1 MLILLNLLFIN
12 IHNVLGEGSK
22 LRNHKLTLESLRD
35 EYRALLDDP
44 AIYGLLSVWW
54 LYLATYFVNWLKSS
68 LMLSIP

>member
-1 MLILLNLLFIN
+1 MLILSNLLFIN

-44 AIYGLLSVWW
+44 AIKSLLSVCNG
-54 LYLATYFVNWLKSS
+54 AT
-68 LMLSIP
+68 